1 MHCTEFVEE
10 ASAVVAVHASV
21 TEEAAGDIQYL
32 KQMACVTGVT
42 HIGVRCT
49 ATPFSQ
55 RASTETAQT
64 HAAKMVIAL
73 KSNEV

>member
-1 MHCTEFVEE
+1 MEIVEE
-10 ASAVVAVHASV
+10 APAFAAVHASV
-21 TEEAAGDIQYL
+21 IEEAAGDIQYL
-32 KQMACVTGVT
+32 KQMACTGVT

-49 ATPFSQ
+49 AKPFSQ